1 MGAKLGFEDAEQWL
15 EDCPDRVFDN
25 WVAAYRLRPF
35 GDEQVLLARAVSLL
49 FLIASSG
56 KSFEQVYNASDA
68 IMKLLLPQE
77 WIGNAKEKTTIPKV
91 DIENLKAME
100 KLMAKAF
107 G

>member
-1 MGAKLGFEDAEQWL
+1 MSKELDIQDAEQWL

-49 FLIASSG
+49 FLIATRG
-56 KSFEQVYNASDA
+56 QNFEQIYKASDA
-68 IMKLLLPQE
+68 IMKLLMPDD
-77 WIGNAKEKTTIPKV
+77 WIGNTKEKATIPTV
-91 DIENLKAME
+91 DIENFKAID
-100 KLMAKAF
+100 KVVSKAF